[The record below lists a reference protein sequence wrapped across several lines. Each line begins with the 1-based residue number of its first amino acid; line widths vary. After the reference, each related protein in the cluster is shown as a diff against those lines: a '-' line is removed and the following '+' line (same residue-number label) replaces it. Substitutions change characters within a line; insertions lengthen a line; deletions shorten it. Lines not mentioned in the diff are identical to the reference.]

1 MTTLAEFIY
10 TRLLRPAPVRRVTNA
25 ILLSVI
31 PNTVRVGRAIVHL
44 NPSDPVISGAL
55 ALRVFERRELAF
67 FTRSCREGMTV
78 VDVGANVGLYTALAM
93 RLTGADGTVVAIE
106 PHTES
111 RRFLEMTIKAN
122 AGTRTQVHVSDCA
135 ASDHEETRLL
145 FVNPQNKADNRLYR
159 SEATPYAQ
167 SAPVQLRTIDA
178 ILVDLGIHTI
188 DILKIDAQGSEFS
201 AITGAANSIRN
212 SPGMMLLSE
221 FWPDG
226 IRQAGRAPERYLEL
240 LRDLGLTLFELK
252 RTRLLPLSS
261 DWPSRLIGSRYLNLI
276 GIAKT

>member
-1 MTTLAEFIY
+1 M
-10 TRLLRPAPVRRVTNA
+10 
-25 ILLSVI
+25 
-31 PNTVRVGRAIVHL
+31 
-44 NPSDPVISGAL
+44 
-55 ALRVFERRELAF
+55 
-67 FTRSCREGMTV
+67 
-78 VDVGANVGLYTALAM
+78 
-93 RLTGADGTVVAIE
+93 
-106 PHTES
+106 
-111 RRFLEMTIKAN
+111 
-122 AGTRTQVHVSDCA
+122 
-135 ASDHEETRLL
+135 ETRLV
-145 FVNPQNKADNRLYR
+145 VNPQDKADNRLYR

-226 IRQAGRAPERYLEL
+226 MRQAGRAPERYLEL

-252 RTRLLPLSS
+252 RIELCRSHPTRHPPHRSPLPESNR
-261 DWPSRLIGSRYLNLI
+261 DRQDLILH
-276 GIAKT
+276 

>member
-1 MTTLAEFIY
+1 M
-10 TRLLRPAPVRRVTNA
+10 
-25 ILLSVI
+25 
-31 PNTVRVGRAIVHL
+31 
-44 NPSDPVISGAL
+44 
-55 ALRVFERRELAF
+55 
-67 FTRSCREGMTV
+67 
-78 VDVGANVGLYTALAM
+78 VDVGANVELCCRALAM

-122 AGTRTQVHVSDCA
+122 AAAGSGYRRVSDCA

-188 DILKIDAQGSEFS
+188 DILKIDAQGSEVS
-201 AITGAANSIRN
+201 AITGAANSMRN

-221 FWPDG
+221 F
-226 IRQAGRAPERYLEL
+226 
-240 LRDLGLTLFELK
+240 
-252 RTRLLPLSS
+252 
-261 DWPSRLIGSRYLNLI
+261 
-276 GIAKT
+276 